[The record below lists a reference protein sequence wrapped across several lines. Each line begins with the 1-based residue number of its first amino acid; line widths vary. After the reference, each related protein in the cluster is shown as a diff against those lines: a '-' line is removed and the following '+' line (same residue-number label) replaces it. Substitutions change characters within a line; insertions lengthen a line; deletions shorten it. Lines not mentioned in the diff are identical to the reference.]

1 MVLLVN
7 ENLKVA
13 LIMIKFKLL
22 FFFFLN
28 GALPGNNVLLWTSQ
42 AMAVR
47 LTSDHSLAETIKV
60 ILM

>member
-1 MVLLVN
+1 
-7 ENLKVA
+7 
-13 LIMIKFKLL
+13 MIKFKLL
-22 FFFFLN
+22 FFFFN

-47 LTSDHSLAETIKV
+47 VTSDHSLAETIKV

>member
-22 FFFFLN
+22 FFFFFN
-28 GALPGNNVLLWTSQ
+28 GALPGNVLLWTSQ

>member
-22 FFFFLN
+22 FFFFFN
-28 GALPGNNVLLWTSQ
+28 GALPGNNVLL
-42 AMAVR
+42 
-47 LTSDHSLAETIKV
+47 
-60 ILM
+60 

>member
-1 MVLLVN
+1 
-7 ENLKVA
+7 
-13 LIMIKFKLL
+13 MIKFKLL
-22 FFFFLN
+22 FLFFFLN

-47 LTSDHSLAETIKV
+47 LTSDHSLAEMIKI